1 MKKHLI
7 ALVTCLLLVSGC
19 ATSVTSDI
27 KIETEAVTTVK
38 FSSYQ
43 TYTWL
48 GSAAILYD
56 PNGKWEPPG
65 FDADAEI
72 KFLIDRELRQRGM
85 IEDSINPGLI
95 VVFAA
100 GIDMTAVRKE
110 INSDGK
116 IGALI
121 NIPEGA
127 LTVALIDS
135 TTGMAVW
142 AGLATADVQQSPDQA
157 VIKKRLDYAVS
168 SMFEKLPE

>member
-1 MKKHLI
+1 MKKYLI
-7 ALVTCLLLVSGC
+7 AFVTSLLLIGGC
-19 ATSVTSDI
+19 ATSVTGDI

-38 FSSYQ
+38 FSGYK

-56 PNGKWEPPG
+56 PNGQWEPPG

-85 IEDSINPGLI
+85 VEDSINPGLI

-100 GIDMTAVRKE
+100 GIDMTAVREE
-110 INSDGK
+110 IDSDGK
-116 IGALI
+116 IEALI
-121 NIPEGA
+121 NVPLGA

-135 TTGMAVW
+135 TTGLAVW
-142 AGLATADVQQSPDQA
+142 AGLATADVQQSPDQE

-168 SMFEKLPE
+168 SMFKKLPE

>member
-1 MKKHLI
+1 MIKHLI
-7 ALVTCLLLVSGC
+7 TLLTSILLISGC

-27 KIETEAVTTVK
+27 KIETEAVTTAK
-38 FSSYQ
+38 FSGYK
-43 TYTWL
+43 TYSWL

-85 IEDSINPGLI
+85 VEDSFNSDLI

-110 INSDGK
+110 IDSDGK

-121 NIPEGA
+121 NVPEGA
-127 LTVALIDS
+127 LTVALIDA
-135 TTGMAVW
+135 TTGVAVW
-142 AGLATADVQQSPDQA
+142 AGLATADVQQSPDQET
-157 VIKKRLDYAVS
+157 IKKRLDYAVR
-168 SMFEKLPE
+168 SMFKKLPE